1 MLARHLPQRAGHS
14 LNRVSVAT
22 GPEASG
28 GLRQALT
35 LLTSASLLV
44 PVAGLIT
51 VPILAHTLGVT
62 GRGEVAAAIAP
73 NSLLVSIATL
83 GLPEALTYYVAK
95 HPEQARSALA
105 RCVIPVLTLGV
116 VGLVAFQLALPYLTG
131 GDPGLA
137 ELMLLGT
144 ALAVPMLLVNLLRG
158 AAAGRQLWRAV
169 AAERLGNSLLRVAA
183 LAVLA
188 ATGQLTVLVALLV
201 ISLAPIVAG
210 LVYWPLLARDRS
222 VRPVFVQGGLTRTM
236 LSFGR
241 RVWIGAVASM
251 LLARIGQIL
260 LTPLSGVEELGV
272 YSVAVTVSDVPLIVA
287 LAIRDGLYGVSS
299 RSPDSDQVATTTRV
313 TLIVGTVG
321 CVVLGGTLPWWID
334 LAFGPGF
341 APALVPTWILM
352 ASTVVSI
359 PGFLAAA
366 GLAAWGRPGLRSIG
380 VGITLAVNI
389 PLFILL
395 APHLGATGGALAMLA
410 SNLVGT
416 IFLLAAAARVLDMP
430 VTRFLLV
437 TRADLQRVA
446 TEIRRLRDRRS

>member
-1 MLARHLPQRAGHS
+1 M
-14 LNRVSVAT
+14 SVAT
-22 GPEASG
+22 GPEAST
-28 GLRQALT
+28 GLRHALT

-83 GLPEALTYYVAK
+83 GLPEALTYFVAK
-95 HPEQARSALA
+95 HPDRARSALA
-105 RCVIPVLTLGV
+105 RSVIPVLTLGV

-131 GDPGLA
+131 GDPDLG

-144 ALAVPMLLVNLLRG
+144 ALAIPMLLINLLRG

-210 LVYWPLLARDRS
+210 LVYWPLLVRS
-222 VRPVFVQGGLTRTM
+222 GPASAPVAQDGLTRTM

-241 RVWIGAVASM
+241 RVWVGAVASM

-260 LTPLSGVEELGV
+260 LTPISGVEELGL
-272 YSVAVTVSDVPLIVA
+272 YSIAVTISDVPLIVA

-299 RSPDSDQVATTTRV
+299 RSPDPDQVATTTRV

-321 CVVLGGTLPWWID
+321 CLVIGGTLPWWIH

-352 ASTVVSI
+352 ASSIVSI

-366 GLAAWGRPGLRSIG
+366 GLAAWGRPGLRSAG

-395 APHLGATGGALAMLA
+395 ASHFGAIGGALAMLV
-410 SNLVGT
+410 SSLLGT
-416 IFLLAAAARVLDMP
+416 IFLVAATARVLELP
-430 VTRFLLV
+430 AARFLV
-437 TRADLQRVA
+437 ITRADLQRLVA
-446 TEIRRLRDRRS
+446 EMKGLRERRGAAARRD